1 MRALTLLLLAA
12 AFVGC
17 GGSES
22 AAPPA
27 PTETLAGTAA
37 GTETTS
43 SSRVSG
49 TTLDGGSVSLDDYR
63 GKPVLVNVWSS
74 W

>member
-1 MRALTLLLLAA
+1 MRALTILLLAVA
-12 AFVGC
+12 LAGC
-17 GGSES
+17 GGSETAS
-22 AAPPA
+22 PPA
-27 PTETLAGTAA
+27 TTEAVAGT
-37 GTETTS
+37 GTTS

-49 TTLDGGSVSLDDYR
+49 TTLDGSSISLDDYR